1 MTKIIEIGQ
10 PVPDFTLPASTGGD
24 ISLSQYLGRKVLL
37 YFYPKN
43 MTPAC
48 TQEAC
53 DFRDAHDEITAQGAV
68 MLGISPDGL
77 DSHAKFISKNSLPFP
92 LLSDE
97 EHLVSEMFGVWQLKK
112 LYGREFMGIVRSTF
126 LIDEQGV
133 LAAEWRKVR
142 VKGHVE
148 HALEAIMKH

>member
-1 MTKIIEIGQ
+1 MELGQ
-10 PVPDFTLPASTGGD
+10 KVPDFTLPASTGQE

-53 DFRDAHDEITAQGAV
+53 DFRDAHDTIAAHGAV
-68 MLGISPDGL
+68 LLGISPDNL
-77 DSHAKFISKNSLPFP
+77 ASHGKFIAKNALPFP

-97 EHLVSEMFGVWQLKK
+97 EHKVSELFGVWQLKK
-112 LYGREFMGIVRSTF
+112 LYGKEFMGIVRSTF
-126 LIDEQGV
+126 LIDEEGI
-133 LAAEWRKVR
+133 LRAEWRKVR

-148 HALEAIMKH
+148 AALGQIVK

>member
-1 MTKIIEIGQ
+1 MTNIIEIGQ
-10 PVPDFTLPASTGGD
+10 QVPDFTLPASTGGVM
-24 ISLSQYLGRKVLL
+24 SLSQFRGRKVLL

-53 DFRDAHDEITAQGAV
+53 EFRDAHDEITARGAV
-68 MLGISPDGL
+68 VLGISPDSL
-77 DSHAKFISKNSLPFP
+77 ASHAKFISKNGLPFP

-97 EHLVSEMFGVWQLKK
+97 DHLVSEMFGVWQLKK

-126 LIDEQGV
+126 LIDEQGI
-133 LAAEWRKVR
+133 LTAEWKKVR

-148 HALEAIMKH
+148 KAVEEIMK

>member
-1 MTKIIEIGQ
+1 MTNIIAIGQ
-10 PVPDFTLPASTGGD
+10 QVPDFTLPASTGGF
-24 ISLSQYLGRKVLL
+24 ISLSQFRGRKVLL

-53 DFRDAHDEITAQGAV
+53 EFRDAHDEITARGAV
-68 MLGISPDGL
+68 VLGISPDSL
-77 DSHAKFISKNSLPFP
+77 ASHAKFISKNSLPFP

-97 EHLVSEMFGVWQLKK
+97 DHLVSEMFGVWQLKK

-126 LIDEQGV
+126 LIDEQGI
-133 LAAEWRKVR
+133 LTAEWKKVR

-148 HALEAIMKH
+148 KAVEEIMK

>member
-1 MTKIIEIGQ
+1 MTNTIQIGQ
-10 PVPDFTLPASTGGD
+10 PVPDFTLPASTGGF
-24 ISLSQYLGRKVLL
+24 ISLSQYRGRKVLL

-53 DFRDAHDEITAQGAV
+53 EFRDAHEDITAQGAV
-68 MLGISPDGL
+68 VLGIST
-77 DSHAKFISKNSLPFP
+77 DSLASHTKFIAKNGLPFP

-97 EHLVSEMFGVWQLKK
+97 EHQVSEMLGVWQLKK

-126 LIDEQGV
+126 LIDEQGC
-133 LAAEWRKVR
+133 LAAEWRKIR

-148 HALEAIMKH
+148 DTLEAMMK

>member
-1 MTKIIEIGQ
+1 MTNIIEIGQ
-10 PVPDFTLPASTGGD
+10 QVPDFTLPASTGGVM
-24 ISLSQYLGRKVLL
+24 SLSQFRGRKVLL

-53 DFRDAHDEITAQGAV
+53 EFRDAHDEITARGAV
-68 MLGISPDGL
+68 VLGISPDSL
-77 DSHAKFISKNSLPFP
+77 ASHAKFISKNSLPFP

-97 EHLVSEMFGVWQLKK
+97 DHLVSEMFGVWQLKK

-126 LIDEQGV
+126 LIDEQGI
-133 LAAEWRKVR
+133 LTAEWKKVR

-148 HALEAIMKH
+148 KAVEEIMK

>member
-1 MTKIIEIGQ
+1 MTNIIEIGQ
-10 PVPDFTLPASTGGD
+10 QVPDFTLPASTGGVV
-24 ISLSQYLGRKVLL
+24 SLSQFRGRKVLL

-53 DFRDAHDEITAQGAV
+53 EFRDAHDEITARGAV
-68 MLGISPDGL
+68 VLGISPDSL
-77 DSHAKFISKNSLPFP
+77 ASHTKFISKNNLPFP

-126 LIDEQGV
+126 LIDEQGI
-133 LAAEWRKVR
+133 LTAEWKKVR

-148 HALEAIMKH
+148 KAVEEIMK